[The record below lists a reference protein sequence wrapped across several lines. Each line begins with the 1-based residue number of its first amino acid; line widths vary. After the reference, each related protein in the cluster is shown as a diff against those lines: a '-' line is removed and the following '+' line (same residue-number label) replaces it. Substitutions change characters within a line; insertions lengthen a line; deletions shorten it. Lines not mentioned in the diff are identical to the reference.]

1 MMVSE
6 MEEGPAG
13 LPRVVALCAVDT
25 LSRTYSFSE
34 IITKLQV
41 EMSTSLLGGAPP
53 QIGRAGSKSRGPAV
67 VASQDLRVSFFIFD
81 AGALTL

>member
-13 LPRVVALCAVDT
+13 LPRVVALCAVDA
-25 LSRTYSFSE
+25 LARTYSFSE

-41 EMSTSLLGGAPP
+41 EMSTSLLVGAQPEFLLN
-53 QIGRAGSKSRGPAV
+53 IAKSCGV
-67 VASQDLRVSFFIFD
+67 
-81 AGALTL
+81 